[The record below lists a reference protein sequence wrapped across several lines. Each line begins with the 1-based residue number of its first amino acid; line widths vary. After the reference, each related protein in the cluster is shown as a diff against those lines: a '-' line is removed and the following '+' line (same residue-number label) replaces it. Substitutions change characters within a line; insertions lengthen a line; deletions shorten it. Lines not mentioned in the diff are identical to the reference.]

1 MIGIGRNRK
10 PGAWSGLV
18 ISLSLAL
25 LFLAVCLWGVWR
37 EIEFQLPNHLIT
49 GSFSVEQALDS
60 VLARQL
66 AAFGAATLLCHLLLG
81 LAAFALARL
90 TEAAFTN
97 AVVRRGWLVSGWFA
111 LLAGLVLAANAS
123 WHPASMFAGGVSW
136 LRVELL
142 GRKPVDLLLLACS
155 AFVLF
160 LILRAVRRPNLGRP
174 RLVLGLA
181 CAAALAPL
189 AGMLPPPAMTASAS
203 APGAS
208 ASPNIVIVGLDSLRR
223 DFTESRSGA
232 ALTPNIDR
240 FLADTHRFSDATS
253 PLARTYGAWVSIL
266 TGRHPVTTN
275 ARVNLMPRKLV
286 DAGITLPDALR
297 SRGYRATYA
306 TDEVRFAN
314 FDRSF
319 GFDQLITP
327 PVGAVDFLLGHA
339 GDIPLVNMLATTA
352 AGRLLFPSN
361 HANRAAHV
369 TYEPEDFVN
378 RLEHELVGDGPA
390 FIAIHLTLSHWPY
403 SWAESEKPTTPQ
415 QYRSAYREAVQ
426 EADRQFAGVMQVL
439 KSKGLLGNAVVV
451 VLSDHGEAL
460 GLRNDSMLRATG
472 TGPEIWNSLWGHGT
486 SVMSPHQYGVLLAMR
501 AYGGARLPGAAAIH
515 DWPVTLEDLRPT
527 LEEIVTGTAPS
538 DVDGISLLPLLANPV
553 LAASIDGRVRFTE
566 TDFNTR
572 SILAGRFEESGII
585 DEAAVFYE
593 LNPDSGWVQFR
604 TERLPFLMAQKQR
617 AAFSR
622 DALLAAIPGPAG
634 GSMSW
639 LFTNRH
645 SPRPRQ
651 LTSRPDPAID
661 PEAARLWAALQ
672 ARFRGELPDDSEPPL
687 M

>member
-1 MIGIGRNRK
+1 VIRSDRNA
-10 PGAWSGLV
+10 GAWSGL
-18 ISLSLAL
+18 LLAEFLAL
-25 LFLAVCLWGVWR
+25 LFLAVCLWEVWR
-37 EIEFQLPNHLIT
+37 ELEFKLPDHRIT
-49 GSFSVEQALDS
+49 GSLSVEQALDS
-60 VLARQL
+60 VLGWQL
-66 AAFGAATLLCHLLLG
+66 AAFGAALVLCHLLLG
-81 LAAFALARL
+81 LAAFGLARL
-90 TEAAFTN
+90 TEAAF
-97 AVVRRGWLVSGWFA
+97 ASAFRRGWLVGGWFG

-123 WHPASMFAGGVSW
+123 WHPASIFSGGVSW
-136 LRVELL
+136 LRGELL
-142 GRKPVDLLLLACS
+142 GGRPVDLLILACS
-155 AFVLF
+155 AFILF

-174 RLVLGLA
+174 RLILALA

-189 AGMLPPPAMTASAS
+189 AGMLPPAITASAS
-203 APGAS
+203 VPTAS

-232 ALTPNIDR
+232 VLTPNIDR

-275 ARVNLMPRKLV
+275 ARVNLMPRRLV
-286 DAGITLPDALR
+286 DPGITLADALQK
-297 SRGYRATYA
+297 RGYRTTYA

-319 GFDQLITP
+319 GFDELITP
-327 PVGAVDFLLGHA
+327 PVGAVDFLLGYA
-339 GDIPLVNMLATTA
+339 GDIPLVNLLATTA

-369 TYEPEDFVN
+369 TYEPGDFVY
-378 RLEHELVGDGPA
+378 RLERELDGDGPA
-390 FIAIHLTLSHWPY
+390 FVAIHLTLPHWPY
-403 SWAESEKPTTPQ
+403 SWAELEKPTTPQ
-415 QYRSAYREAVQ
+415 QYRPAYREAVQ
-426 EADRQFAGVMQVL
+426 EADRQFASVMQVL
-439 KSKGLLGNAVVV
+439 KSKGLLRNAVVV

-460 GLRNDSMLRATG
+460 GLSNDSMLHATG

-501 AYGGARLPGAAAIH
+501 AYGSAKLPGAAAIH

-538 DVDGISLLPLLANPV
+538 DVDGISLLPLLADPA

-572 SILAGRFEESGII
+572 SMLAGRFGESGII

-593 LNPDSGWVQFR
+593 LDPDSGWVQFR
-604 TERLPFLMAQKQR
+604 PERLPFLMAQKQR

-622 DALLAAIPGPAG
+622 DSLLAAIPKLAG
-634 GSMSW
+634 GSVSW
-639 LFTNRH
+639 LFTDRH
-645 SPRPRQ
+645 SPLPRR

-672 ARFRGELPDDSEPPL
+672 ARFRGELPDEPGPPL